1 MKHNKKEI
9 ITKIRTY
16 GDKVDSNRGGF
27 NVPEDEDEIVNLY
40 IYDIYDICESF
51 TVVYIDSLLLYEN
64 KCYLQEYLDNEHLD
78 DNLFED

>member
-1 MKHNKKEI
+1 M
-9 ITKIRTY
+9 
-16 GDKVDSNRGGF
+16 
-27 NVPEDEDEIVNLY
+27 PEDEDKIVNLY

-51 TVVYIDSLLLYEN
+51 TVVSIDSLLLYEN